1 MYRVV
6 ALILLLLPF
15 TVNADK
21 SCPKNIQD
29 FLIDFQSNHEFQVAH
44 TNYPLTYSYVD
55 TSADPEPKKIKVS
68 ILSANEVKSKKPPS
82 YPMPN
87 AIQSIPLKQTIT
99 NATTTGNF
107 IVNFTKPDTDYSF
120 EYIFLNKYNCW
131 QLSEINDFSL

>member
-15 TVNADK
+15 SVNADQ
-21 SCPKNIQD
+21 SCPKNIQN
-29 FLIDFQSNHEFQVAH
+29 FLIDFQNNHEFQVAH
-44 TNYPLTYSYVD
+44 INYPLTYSYID
-55 TSADPEPKKIKVS
+55 TNADPEPKKIIVS

-82 YPMPN
+82 YPKPN
-87 AIQSIPLKQTIT
+87 EIHSIPLKETIT
-99 NATTTGNF
+99 NTTTGNI

-120 EYIFLNKYNCW
+120 EYVFINKNTCW